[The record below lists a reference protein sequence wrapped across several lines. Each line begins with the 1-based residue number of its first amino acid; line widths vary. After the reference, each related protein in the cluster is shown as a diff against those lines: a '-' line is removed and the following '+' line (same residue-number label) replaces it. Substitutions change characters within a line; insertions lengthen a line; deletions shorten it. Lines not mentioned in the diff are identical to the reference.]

1 MADRNNAEC
10 FWDEF
15 CDWAADE
22 GVGDPR
28 ATAHPDDWL
37 PWFRCWCNALDA
49 ADQAKEAR
57 DV

>member
-15 CDWAADE
+15 CDWAEDE

-28 ATAHPDDWL
+28 AVSADDWL
-37 PWFRCWCNALDA
+37 PWFRCWCAALDA
-49 ADQAKEAR
+49 SDQAKEAS